1 MPIVPN
7 PRCGASAALVRWEVR
22 FCATE
27 PHPANDWAG
36 QGSGSAIGIRG
47 PGGICPFAGWAY
59 PRATI
64 LLAGN
69 GTLPN
74 PQEVWPRDQ
83 TRGAPG
89 AAQDQRSRGA
99 TALPAE
105 EPGPLADGLPARL
118 LMALA
123 TCGLGSGSAHLV
135 RLLPHAAIAWCSAGR
150 ALSALGPPAS
160 GARLAIVPGWRC
172 PPVERE

>member
-1 MPIVPN
+1 MRNGQLELTPARVGIAASLQKQLMDRKGRGSATIGGWP
-7 PRCGASAALVRWEVR
+7 PSGPGGGA

-36 QGSGSAIGIRG
+36 QGSGSDIGIRG

-74 PQEVWPRDQ
+74 PPV
-83 TRGAPG
+83 G
-89 AAQDQRSRGA
+89 
-99 TALPAE
+99 
-105 EPGPLADGLPARL
+105 DGGSPPE
-118 LMALA
+118 
-123 TCGLGSGSAHLV
+123 GL
-135 RLLPHAAIAWCSAGR
+135 
-150 ALSALGPPAS
+150 
-160 GARLAIVPGWRC
+160 
-172 PPVERE
+172 